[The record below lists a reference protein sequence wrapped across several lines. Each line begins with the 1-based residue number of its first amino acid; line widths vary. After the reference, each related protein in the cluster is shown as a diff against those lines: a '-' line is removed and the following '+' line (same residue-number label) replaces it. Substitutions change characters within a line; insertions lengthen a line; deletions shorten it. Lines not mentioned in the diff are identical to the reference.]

1 MLSVG
6 QEVKVKVLNTND
18 NKVSLSMKALEEE
31 MVDVDK
37 PKEVEEYVSHESIST
52 NLGDLLSK
60 IKL

>member
-6 QEVKVKVLNTND
+6 QKVKVKVLNTND

-31 MVDVDK
+31 MVDVDR
-37 PKEVEEYVSHESIST
+37 PRQAEEYVSHENAST
-52 NLGDLLSK
+52 NLGDLLAK